1 MLGVTEDYTLEVGEQ
16 LLLTLAR
23 QFAHILHIHHSSLT
37 HRECKSFA
45 CRVHSVNRDLRL
57 DGALGEHIRLC
68 FEFLIFIK
76 YLKRTKEKVGVIV
89 AEHHRVSSA
98 VDKSVLGGKL
108 IILFIEF
115 RLEFFDLALGVILK
129 LRFDQSLHR
138 VSDTDHTLDT
148 VLTRYRSL
156 HGVHHAVL
164 SVVNLS
170 VYNRKG
176 KVLHGRV
183 CGNGFIL
190 CSLCQFVKLYLA
202 DLCVDIADCFCQKLS
217 EIFVLIRLAGGFGS
231 IGTGTHHYLTE
242 HHIGVVDKVLVHL
255 DSVFIGSKVYPILVS
270 LDNSISLLEED
281 NIRHDLVR
289 ACSVKGIVGQTD
301 STEEVGSLRDILSDR
316 RVLFVKSTRACDES
330 DHTTGANLIQG
341 FRKEI
346 VVNEEV
352 VLVVLLVKELEIIER
367 HVTDCH
373 IKEAIGEMS
382 FLISVDGDTVLLIEL
397 PCNSTRKAIKLN
409 TVHLGIHTLG
419 NKTHKVTD
427 TA

>member
-1 MLGVTEDYTLEVGEQ
+1 M
-16 LLLTLAR
+16 
-23 QFAHILHIHHSSLT
+23 
-37 HRECKSFA
+37 
-45 CRVHSVNRDLRL
+45 
-57 DGALGEHIRLC
+57 
-68 FEFLIFIK
+68 
-76 YLKRTKEKVGVIV
+76 
-89 AEHHRVSSA
+89 
-98 VDKSVLGGKL
+98 
-108 IILFIEF
+108 
-115 RLEFFDLALGVILK
+115 EFFDLALGVILK
-129 LRFDQSLHR
+129 LRFDQRLHR

-352 VLVVLLVKELEIIER
+352 VLVVLLVKELEIVER
-367 HVTDCH
+367 NVAHSH
-373 IKEAIGEMS
+373 IKEAVREMS

-397 PCNSTRKAIKLN
+397 PCNSTRKAVKLN

-419 NKTHKVTD
+419 DKTHKVTD